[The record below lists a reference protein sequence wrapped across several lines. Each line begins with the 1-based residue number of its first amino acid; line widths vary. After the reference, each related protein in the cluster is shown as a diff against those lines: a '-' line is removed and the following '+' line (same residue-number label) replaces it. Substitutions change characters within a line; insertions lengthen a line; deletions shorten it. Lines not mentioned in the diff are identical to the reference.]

1 MGDSDEVCVGDM
13 ATVLFNGGLATSD
26 PVTAPVIVVGQVKH
40 LNRVTWDT
48 IKVKLEPRVNKEIW
62 TAAVS
67 SLSPSPTDSVSL
79 YMNLA
84 TVAAL
89 PAKASRHN
97 TQSRSHSITKIVK
110 SLTAGS
116 NECVVVVCTP
126 QDMYA
131 SGCAVARAYSAYTRK
146 TVGEPPSAQPRPVRE
161 VQVKVEFLLVEGE
174 TDPAMPANL
183 TESDKK
189 VLESSC
195 EAIQLTARLVD
206 TPCNEM
212 NTSAFVEEA
221 VKVASELGIVPTIIR
236 GEELRER
243 GFGGIYGVGKASVH
257 PPALVVL
264 SHKPPTSTKSIAW
277 VGKGIA
283 YDTGGLSI
291 KGKTA
296 MPGMKRDCGG
306 AAAVLGAF
314 SVAVSN
320 GFTDTL
326 HCILCLAEN
335 SVGPIATRPDDIHT
349 MYSGKT
355 VEINNTDAE
364 GRLVLADGVAYAA
377 KDLGCDIVLDM
388 ATLTG
393 AQGISHGRYH
403 ACALSN
409 SASWE
414 AAMVRAGALSGDLCF
429 PSVYCPEFHF
439 PEFTSAVADMKNS
452 VADRN
457 NGQPSCAGLFIHAHL
472 GFDWTGVWM
481 HIDMA
486 APSAVG
492 ERATGYGVS
501 LLISL
506 FGTASKAALL
516 QAASPGR
523 DNGALSG
530 EERGP
535 IQGQTKKARLD

>member
-1 MGDSDEVCVGDM
+1 M
-13 ATVLFNGGLATSD
+13 ATLTFSGGLSSSD
-26 PVTAPVIVVGQVKH
+26 PVTTPVMVVGQVKH
-40 LNRVTWDT
+40 LQRVDWDVV
-48 IKVKLEPRVNKEIW
+48 KVKLEPRVTKELW
-62 TAAVS
+62 TAGVS

-79 YMNLA
+79 YMNMA

-89 PAKASRHN
+89 PAKVSRHN
-97 TQSRSHSITKIVK
+97 TQSRAHSITKIVK

-116 NECVVVVCTP
+116 NETVVLVCSRK
-126 QDMYA
+126 DVYA
-131 SGCAVARAYSAYTRK
+131 SGCAVARAYSLYSRK
-146 TVGEPPSAQPRPVRE
+146 TAGEPPNAVARPVRA
-161 VQVKVEFLLVEGE
+161 VQIRVEFILVDGDDELARPASFSQADLL
-174 TDPAMPANL
+174 ALN
-183 TESDKK
+183 
-189 VLESSC
+189 SSC

-212 NTSAFVEEA
+212 NTSVFVEEA
-221 VKVASELGIVPTIIR
+221 VRVGAELGIVPTVIR

-243 GFGGIYGVGKASVH
+243 GFGGLYGVGKASTH

-264 SHKPPTSTKSIAW
+264 SHKPANSSRAIAW
-277 VGKGIA
+277 VGKGIV

-314 SVAVSN
+314 SVAVKN
-320 GFTDTL
+320 GFSDTL

-335 SVGPIATRPDDIHT
+335 SVGPLATRPDDIHT
-349 MYSGKT
+349 LYSGKT

-377 KDLGCDIVLDM
+377 KDLNCDIVLDM

-393 AQGISHGRYH
+393 AQGIATGRYH
-403 ACALSN
+403 ASHMSNDDGWEKALS
-409 SASWE
+409 SAG
-414 AAMVRAGALSGDLCF
+414 RASGDLSF
-429 PSVYCPEFHF
+429 PAVFCPELQF

-457 NGQPSCAGLFIHAHL
+457 NAQPSCAGLFIFANL
-472 GFDWTGVWM
+472 GFEFPGIWM
-481 HIDMA
+481 HVDMA
-486 APSAVG
+486 APAYSG

-501 LLISL
+501 LLNIL
-506 FGTASKAALL
+506 FGKSSSAEML
-516 QAASPGR
+516 QLVSPVTHG
-523 DNGALSG
+523 NGLVEDGDRSSQDG
-530 EERGP
+530 V
-535 IQGQTKKARLD
+535 INKKIKLI

>member
-1 MGDSDEVCVGDM
+1 M
-13 ATVLFNGGLATSD
+13 ATLTFSGGLSSSD
-26 PVTAPVIVVGQVKH
+26 PVTTPVMVVGQVKH
-40 LNRVTWDT
+40 LQRVDWDVV
-48 IKVKLEPRVNKEIW
+48 KVKLEPRVTKELW
-62 TAAVS
+62 TAGVS

-79 YMNLA
+79 YMNMA

-89 PAKASRHN
+89 PAKVSRHN
-97 TQSRSHSITKIVK
+97 TQSRAHSITKIVK

-116 NECVVVVCTP
+116 NETVVLVCSRK
-126 QDMYA
+126 DVYA
-131 SGCAVARAYSAYTRK
+131 SGCAVARAYSLYSRK
-146 TVGEPPSAQPRPVRE
+146 TAGEPPNAVARPVRA
-161 VQVKVEFLLVEGE
+161 VQIRVEFILVDGDDELARPASFSQADLL
-174 TDPAMPANL
+174 ALN
-183 TESDKK
+183 
-189 VLESSC
+189 SSC

-212 NTSAFVEEA
+212 NTSVFVEEA
-221 VKVASELGIVPTIIR
+221 VRVGAELGIVPTVIR

-243 GFGGIYGVGKASVH
+243 GFGGLYGVGKASTH

-264 SHKPPTSTKSIAW
+264 SHKPANSSRAIDRAIAW
-277 VGKGIA
+277 VGKGIV

-314 SVAVSN
+314 SVAVKN
-320 GFTDTL
+320 GFSDTL

-335 SVGPIATRPDDIHT
+335 SVGPLATRPDDIHT
-349 MYSGKT
+349 LYSGKT

-377 KDLGCDIVLDM
+377 KDLNCDIVLDM

-393 AQGISHGRYH
+393 AQGIATGRYH
-403 ACALSN
+403 ASHMSN
-409 SASWE
+409 DDGWEKAVSSAG
-414 AAMVRAGALSGDLCF
+414 RASGDLSF
-429 PSVYCPEFHF
+429 PSVFCPELQF

-457 NGQPSCAGLFIHAHL
+457 NAQPSCAGLFIFANL
-472 GFDWTGVWM
+472 GFEFPGIWM
-481 HIDMA
+481 HVDMA
-486 APSAVG
+486 APAYSG

-501 LLISL
+501 LLNIL
-506 FGTASKAALL
+506 FGKSSSAEML
-516 QAASPGR
+516 QLVSPVTHG
-523 DNGALSG
+523 NGLVEDGDRSSQDG
-530 EERGP
+530 V
-535 IQGQTKKARLD
+535 INKKIKLI

>member
-1 MGDSDEVCVGDM
+1 M
-13 ATVLFNGGLATSD
+13 ATVLFSGGLANTD
-26 PVTAPVIVVGQVKH
+26 PVTMPVMVVGQVKH
-40 LNRVTWDT
+40 LNRVDWNT
-48 IKVKLEPRVNKEIW
+48 IKVKLEPRVTKELW
-62 TAAVS
+62 TAGVT

-89 PAKASRHN
+89 PAKVSRHN
-97 TQSRSHSITKIVK
+97 TQSRAHSITKIVK

-116 NECVVVVCTP
+116 NETVVVVCSRK
-126 QDMYA
+126 DMYA
-131 SGCAVARAYSAYTRK
+131 SGCAVARAYSSYTRK
-146 TVGEPPSAQPRPVRE
+146 TMGEPPVTQARQVRD
-161 VQVKVEFLLVEGE
+161 VQVRVEFLVVEGDVGQA
-174 TDPAMPANL
+174 TPASLSGA
-183 TESDKK
+183 DK
-189 VLESSC
+189 LALDSSC
-195 EAIQLTARLVD
+195 EAIQLAARLVD

-212 NTSAFVEEA
+212 NTTAFVEEA
-221 VKVASELGIVPTIIR
+221 KKVAAGLGIVPTIIQ

-243 GFGGIYGVGKASVH
+243 GFGGIYGVGKASTH

-264 SHKPPTSTKSIAW
+264 SHKPASSTRAIAW
-277 VGKGIA
+277 VGKGIV

-314 SVAVSN
+314 NVAVQS

-335 SVGPIATRPDDIHT
+335 SVGPLATRPDDIHT
-349 MYSGKT
+349 LYSGKT

-364 GRLVLADGVAYAA
+364 GRLVLSDGVAYAA
-377 KDLGCDIVLDM
+377 KDLACDIVLDM

-393 AQGISHGRYH
+393 AQGIATGRYH
-403 ACALSN
+403 ASHMSN
-409 SASWE
+409 NDTWESAVS
-414 AAMVRAGALSGDLCF
+414 AAGRISGDLSF
-429 PSVYCPEFHF
+429 PAVYCPELQF

-457 NGQPSCAGLFIHAHL
+457 NAQPSCAGLFIMANL
-472 GFDWTGVWM
+472 GWEFPGVWM
-481 HIDMA
+481 HVDMA
-486 APSAVG
+486 APACSG

-501 LLISL
+501 LLNTL
-506 FGTASKAALL
+506 FGSASGAQMLRD
-516 QAASPGR
+516 ASPAVQGN
-523 DNGALSG
+523 NGVADDGNDGSSHG
-530 EERGP
+530 GMN
-535 IQGQTKKARLD
+535 KKMKFK